1 MVRLCNGFYF
11 RCSFAFFK
19 IFGRGMVKNRPFL
32 QKNHYFCQFLPHF
45 WSFCQDT
52 VQKDANKG
60 NFCTFPA
67 QIWSFLPPR
76 TKDFHKDEPIQV
88 SFSPS

>member
-1 MVRLCNGFYF
+1 MAFILGVHLL
-11 RCSFAFFK
+11 FFK
-19 IFGRGMVKNRPFL
+19 IFGGGVVENRPFL

-60 NFCTFPA
+60 
-67 QIWSFLPPR
+67 FLRP
-76 TKDFHKDEPIQV
+76 
-88 SFSPS
+88 